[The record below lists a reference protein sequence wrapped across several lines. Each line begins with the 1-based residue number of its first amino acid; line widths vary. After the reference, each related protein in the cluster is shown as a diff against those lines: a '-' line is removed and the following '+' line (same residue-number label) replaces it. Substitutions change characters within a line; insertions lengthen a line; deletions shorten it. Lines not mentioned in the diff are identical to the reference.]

1 MRAELL
7 NFVENQ
13 RMSQLA
19 DGTYDMQA
27 AQDFK
32 YKALMN
38 ELHVGDVYL
47 RVFNEQPESEIMNEQ
62 YLCEALVD
70 FISNIMEERHRL
82 SEVESVSDPD
92 PVSQTRLETG
102 PSGNLLPPV
111 PVEEQSDV
119 KAPIE
124 EGDEKGD
131 DVSSEVTS
139 DVSSSSYDSPG
150 KILVKKLTMA
160 LKALQV

>member
-27 AQDFK
+27 AQNFK

-47 RVFNEQPESEIMNEQ
+47 RVFNEQPDSEIMNEQ
-62 YLCEALVD
+62 YLCESLVD
-70 FISNIMEERHRL
+70 FISNILEERQRL
-82 SEVESVSDPD
+82 SEGEVVPEAEPI
-92 PVSQTRLETG
+92 SQTRLEPG
-102 PSGNLLPPV
+102 PSENPLPPV
-111 PVEEQSDV
+111 PIEDQPDVE
-119 KAPIE
+119 APTE
-124 EGDEKGD
+124 EGEAKGE
-131 DVSSEVTS
+131 VSSEVTS
-139 DVSSSSYDSPG
+139 PSSCESPG

-160 LKALQV
+160 LIALQV

>member
-13 RMSQLA
+13 RVSQLA

-27 AQDFK
+27 AQNFK

-47 RVFNEQPESEIMNEQ
+47 RVFNEQPDAEIMNEQ
-62 YLCEALVD
+62 
-70 FISNIMEERHRL
+70 L
-82 SEVESVSDPD
+82 SEVEVVPE
-92 PVSQTRLETG
+92 PKPISQTRLETG
-102 PSGNLLPPV
+102 PSEKLLPPV
-111 PVEEQSDV
+111 PIEDQSDV
-119 KAPIE
+119 KAPTE
-124 EGDEKGD
+124 EGEEKGD
-131 DVSSEVTS
+131 DVSSEATS
-139 DVSSSSYDSPG
+139 DVSSSSSESPG